1 LVPELMEIYPDAK
14 VICTT
19 REFEK
24 WAESMEFVAKLVRP
38 RLQTFLF
45 FWVPHC
51 CYLPRLWSLLPG
63 IFDERYG
70 AQCNTKADAMLVWK
84 RHTAW
89 LEEIVPK
96 EKLFFVD
103 MKDGWEPLCKALDVP
118 VPKDVPF
125 PRLNDSKSFE
135 RMFKE
140 WAMQGLLR
148 WALVFGAVIALCGV
162 AWAVWTR

>member
-1 LVPELMEIYPDAK
+1 
-14 VICTT
+14 
-19 REFEK
+19 
-24 WAESMEFVAKLVRP
+24 
-38 RLQTFLF
+38 
-45 FWVPHC
+45 
-51 CYLPRLWSLLPG
+51 
-63 IFDERYG
+63 
-70 AQCNTKADAMLVWK
+70 MLVWK